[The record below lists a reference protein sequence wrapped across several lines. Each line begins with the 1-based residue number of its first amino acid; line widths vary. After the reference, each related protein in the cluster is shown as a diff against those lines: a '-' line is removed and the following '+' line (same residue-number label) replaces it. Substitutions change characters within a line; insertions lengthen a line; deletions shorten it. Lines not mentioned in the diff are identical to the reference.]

1 MINVKNEWKDKES
14 VSTLMSKINKRSI
27 NCWLRN
33 LCKTNKWQVKENS
46 GGNQA
51 LVINA
56 EGKKIVKNAAAG
68 SLSLDSFSFPD
79 IYFELQEMK
88 KVLNITSPVKTSFL
102 KKGLYG
108 YLAILV
114 KV

>member
-1 MINVKNEWKDKES
+1 MNGKINES

-79 IYFELQEMK
+79 IYFELKEMK

-102 KKGLYG
+102 KKELYG